1 MRAIF
6 QVRGLF
12 QVGSALVLHL
22 LCQPGWDA
30 AAYWVPGVH
39 LVQSGGGG
47 VCISPR
53 AISTRPVRVMG

>member
-47 VCISPR
+47 FASALVPFQL
-53 AISTRPVRVMG
+53 VR